1 LGVFLAD
8 AVFVFFTG
16 LVVSA
21 VAVVVPVAVAGVVD
35 DVDDPAAHGRTSGA
49 PVLETFAAFAASF
62 FRIAR
67 DRHRAFVALPA
78 SFVPAATQM
87 HALFDPQALSSRLR
101 HGEAFA
107 VLGLS
112 AGFAESSATAGDA
125 VAEDAAASGAGLAAG
140 AVAAAFFS
148 FVLCLTGAAGGGGAD
163 ALSVA

>member
-49 PVLETFAAFAASF
+49 PVLEAFAAFAASF

-107 VLGLS
+107 VLGFS
-112 AGFAESSATAGDA
+112 AGFAEPSATAGD

-140 AVAAAFFS
+140 AVAAAFFN